1 MQKSRIIFMI
11 SFLERLHKPFF
22 YKKSNF
28 STKNTVQ
35 PPFNLPVIPKN
46 AEIAFPPV
54 PDRESFRMPREQNKK
69 EGCPHDSYNHVETAP
84 LRPCGQR
91 NL

>member
-11 SFLERLHKPFF
+11 SFLERLHKSFF

-28 STKNTVQ
+28 SAKNTVQ
-35 PPFNLPVIPKN
+35 PPFNLLVIPKN

-69 EGCPHDSYNHVETAP
+69 ESCPHDSYNHIETAP

>member
-11 SFLERLHKPFF
+11 PFLERLHKSFF

-35 PPFNLPVIPKN
+35 PPFNLLVIPKN
-46 AEIAFPPV
+46 AKIAFPPA
-54 PDRESFRMPREQNKK
+54 PDRESFRMPRKQNKK
-69 EGCPHDSYNHVETAP
+69 EGFRNHVEVAS